1 MSGRRRHPGYTGVA
15 PWIPWA
21 LSEEQRSDLRAWF
34 RSWKADW
41 IDEAG
46 MLEAVE
52 GHIHLYLRLKALAE
66 MSSAGAVRKNL
77 KGAVRAAQKLVVQV
91 SRLDG
96 NSLQLLRQLPPD
108 DSLLDDALQIHDRL
122 KAALDRALIAFP
134 TRGPRPAQERNA
146 LAALLAD
153 AMRNYSSIR
162 PTATRGGIF
171 EDLLRQA
178 FELAGERYEDLHTL
192 AERVLARE
200 LVSRP
205 QDGLL
210 SIDTC

>member
-1 MSGRRRHPGYTGVA
+1 
-15 PWIPWA
+15 
-21 LSEEQRSDLRAWF
+21 LRIWCL
-34 RSWKADW
+34 SWKADW
-41 IDEAG
+41 IDENA
-46 MLEAVE
+46 LIDAVE
-52 GHIHLYLRLKALAE
+52 RHVRLYLQLKALAKA
-66 MSSAGAVRKNL
+66 SSAGAVRNNL
-77 KGAVRAAQKLVVQV
+77 KGALRAAQKLVIQV

-96 NSLQLLRQLPPD
+96 NSLQLLGRLAPD
-108 DSLLDDALQIHDRL
+108 ASVLDEALQIHDRL
-122 KAALDRALIAFP
+122 KAALDYALSAYP
-134 TRGPRPAQERNA
+134 TRGPRRAHEHDA

-153 AMRNYSSIR
+153 AMRHHSSIR

-192 AERVLARE
+192 AERVLARD

-205 QDGLL
+205 QEGLL